1 MKNRIQNLLT
11 ALFVLALP
19 ALVQAQFAFTTNNGA
34 ITITGYNTNDG
45 PNVVIPAMM
54 NGYPV
59 TTIGDEVFLKDTSI
73 TSVSIPNSVTS
84 IGQQAFEG
92 CSNLTS
98 ATIPGNVTSIGL
110 LCVWTRGSDEREH
123 PRQRHQYGRCCV

>member
-19 ALVQAQFAFTTNNGA
+19 ALVQAQFTFTTNSGA

-73 TSVSIPNSVTS
+73 TGGATS
-84 IGQQAFEG
+84 Q
-92 CSNLTS
+92 
-98 ATIPGNVTSIGL
+98 
-110 LCVWTRGSDEREH
+110 
-123 PRQRHQYGRCCV
+123 QRHQHRAVGVAEGCTSTAVTIPLTASPASGYLRLDSRV